1 MCSWK
6 NVAEKLKE
14 EHGFIADQRQMKNR
28 FDYLKGKFN
37 VWTKL
42 HNKTG
47 DVYDPVTK
55 KFNLTKEE
63 WEIEIKLNKYAEPLK
78 NAPLLYPDLCAQ
90 LFDGAT
96 VTGLDGWGPAS
107 TLPHPQE
114 AHDDLEINEEPLIS
128 TKEPNA
134 MSQEC
139 SSTRSPTQSKKRK
152 RKDVNHNIMVVA
164 EDISNIANMMMEK
177 HKGDDMSACIDK
189 LEKLGWEPN
198 NPMYETALLLF
209 GESADF
215 RKLWL
220 VLKPESCESWI
231 RNAGKKYGLLTF
243 WFD

>member
-1 MCSWK
+1 MDQVGDSLKLKKGRLNWKHDGLEKTFLEACIHEIVNDGREGNSLKMRSWK

-47 DVYDPVTK
+47 NVYDPVTK

-114 AHDDLEINEEPLIS
+114 AHDDLEINE
-128 TKEPNA
+128 
-134 MSQEC
+134 
-139 SSTRSPTQSKKRK
+139 
-152 RKDVNHNIMVVA
+152 
-164 EDISNIANMMMEK
+164 
-177 HKGDDMSACIDK
+177 
-189 LEKLGWEPN
+189 
-198 NPMYETALLLF
+198 
-209 GESADF
+209 
-215 RKLWL
+215 
-220 VLKPESCESWI
+220 
-231 RNAGKKYGLLTF
+231 
-243 WFD
+243 